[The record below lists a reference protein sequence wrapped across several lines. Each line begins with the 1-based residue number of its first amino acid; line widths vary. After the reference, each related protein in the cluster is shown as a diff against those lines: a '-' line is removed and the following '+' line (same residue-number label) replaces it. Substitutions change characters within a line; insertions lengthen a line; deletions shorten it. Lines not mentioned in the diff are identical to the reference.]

1 MPVLRARVVGVQ
13 GREVTLDDVEDVRGR
28 GSLAR
33 EYTVTYRAAPR
44 AQRDDHRRR
53 GLAGDAVAEAGEVSI
68 EESIRDRFG
77 IQVGDTMRFDVLGR
91 TVSARVVSVRHV
103 DWRDGRAGGFMFV
116 FRPGLL
122 DQAPHGHIAFVRGPE
137 TPADRAR
144 LMSTLAAGFPNV
156 SVIDGREMLTA
167 LKAVVDNVT
176 LAVTVVGTLVVVSGL
191 LILVGAV
198 AMTKFRRVYE
208 AAILKT
214 LGATR
219 RVIATMLLLEY
230 GVLGALA
237 GVLGAAGA
245 AGADLG
251 AQPLRLRDPVAAAAG
266 AARFGVVASAT
277 VVSAVG
283 VAASWDVLQ
292 QEAPGDPAGPVGPAQ
307 KETLGPVGRA
317 QKQHWRPEARSN

>member
-1 MPVLRARVVGVQ
+1 
-13 GREVTLDDVEDVRGR
+13 VRGR

-33 EYTVTYRAAPR
+33 EYTVTYRA
-44 AQRDDHRRR
+44 
-53 GLAGDAVAEAGEVSI
+53 GLERNETVVAGAAWAETPSEAGEVSI

-77 IQVGDTMRFDVLGR
+77 IQVGDTMRFDVVGR
-91 TVSARVVSVRHV
+91 TVSAKVVAVRHV
-103 DWRDGRAGGFMFV
+103 EWRDSRAGGFMFV

-122 DQAPHGHIAFVRGPE
+122 DRAPHGHIAFVRGPE
-137 TPADRAR
+137 TPAARAQ
-144 LMSTLAAGFPNV
+144 LMSALAAGFPNV
-156 SVIDGREMLTA
+156 SVIDGREMLSA

-219 RVIATMLLLEY
+219 QIIATMLFLEY

-245 AGADLG
+245 AGLTWALSRF
-251 AQPLRLRDPVAAAAG
+251 AFEIPWRPLPALLTL
-266 AARFGVVASAT
+266 GVVASGV
-277 VVSAVG
+277 VVSVVG

-292 QEAPGDPAGPVGPAQ
+292 KKPLA
-307 KETLGPVGRA
+307 TLRG
-317 QKQHWRPEARSN
+317 Q